1 MKILIYGAG
10 VLGCELAHELI
21 RAGQDVT
28 LLARGE
34 WKRTLAQNGL
44 VIRHWAQ
51 LRSTVDRPKL
61 IDTLP
66 ANDRYDL
73 IFVVMRF
80 SQLDAVLPA
89 LQANVSKRIVLVG
102 NNTDAERFLRTL
114 TDCEYP
120 KEVAFAFQGTA
131 GHREKGRVVSVHLG
145 TVGMT
150 IGALNGYLSTD
161 FQSLLTQAAGSRYR
175 LTWETHMDAWLKC
188 HAAFILSIC
197 YLCYTLDGKLSKAN
211 KAAILIVMTATQEAH
226 AMLNKLGYPIRP
238 DGEETY
244 FTTQQ
249 EKSCRKLLLMAK
261 TPIGRLTCSDHAMNA
276 KDEMSALDASF
287 EALRQRADTPM
298 PAWNSLRTVM
308 SSEQVVAV
316 FGILHAK
323 EKETI
328 K

>member
-1 MKILIYGAG
+1 
-10 VLGCELAHELI
+10 
-21 RAGQDVT
+21 
-28 LLARGE
+28 
-34 WKRTLAQNGL
+34 
-44 VIRHWAQ
+44 
-51 LRSTVDRPKL
+51 
-61 IDTLP
+61 
-66 ANDRYDL
+66 
-73 IFVVMRF
+73 
-80 SQLDAVLPA
+80 
-89 LQANVSKRIVLVG
+89 
-102 NNTDAERFLRTL
+102 
-114 TDCEYP
+114 
-120 KEVAFAFQGTA
+120 
-131 GHREKGRVVSVHLG
+131 
-145 TVGMT
+145 
-150 IGALNGYLSTD
+150 
-161 FQSLLTQAAGSRYR
+161 
-175 LTWETHMDAWLKC
+175 
-188 HAAFILSIC
+188 
-197 YLCYTLDGKLSKAN
+197 
-211 KAAILIVMTATQEAH
+211 
-226 AMLNKLGYPIRP
+226 MLNKLGYPIRP